1 MSELRNLR
9 RYCVVQAYEARQ
21 VYDFGLHKALLGVRD
36 TQAGTQ
42 LVSSTPGYSKLVAA
56 GYVALEDLDGA
67 DADELQK
74 VAGIT
79 RHEATAI
86 FAALGLTP
94 PT

>member
-9 RYCVVQAYEARQ
+9 RYCVVQAYEARLT
-21 VYDFGLHKALLGVRD
+21 DDHGLQKALLGVRD

-42 LVSSTPGYSKLVAA
+42 LDLSTPAYSKLVAA
-56 GYVALEDLDGA
+56 GYVAREDLDGA

-74 VAGIT
+74 VAGVT
-79 RHEATAI
+79 RHEAAAI
-86 FAALGLTP
+86 FVALGLTP